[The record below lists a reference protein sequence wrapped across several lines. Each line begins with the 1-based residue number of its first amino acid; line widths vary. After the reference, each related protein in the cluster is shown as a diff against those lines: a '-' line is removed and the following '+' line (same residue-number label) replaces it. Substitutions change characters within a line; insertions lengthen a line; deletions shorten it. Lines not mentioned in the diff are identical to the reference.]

1 MFVTGKLQGGL
12 MRRVVWAAAG
22 LLFFAAAGPAAA
34 EQKVYTLEDL
44 YVVAIANSERIMISQ
59 ENVRIA
65 EANKGKAVSALLPRL
80 TGFGGYTRYNESK
93 ITPQTVIQPS
103 DYSSWGARLDQ
114 SMYLNGREI
123 TGVQIAG
130 QNIER
135 TRYDYRAA
143 QEDYLMSSQFGAQ
156 SVTLAFYEV
165 LRARKGVEI
174 ADSNVERL
182 TKYRDAAVTRLK
194 VGEVTKTTLLRAEG
208 ELSGALSEQ
217 IKSRN
222 LYEMARA
229 QLVRVAGIAPDFEL
243 REVPPQDP
251 GDIKLADLKKQA
263 LDTRSEMKSL
273 ELQKEIAEKNVTY
286 VKGLYW
292 PSLAISAVYTAADQN
307 PASPTFNQESMFGG
321 VTLTYPFFE
330 GGLRRAEVS
339 QARSQL
345 RQAELLLK
353 DTAKSVNVEVENAY
367 LELITQRG
375 IRKSLQDQLA
385 FATDNFNAITRQ
397 FDFGLASSL
406 DVIDANNLL
415 VTSQQQMANADY
427 GYQLA
432 IYKLKRATGLILAD
446 VKK

>member
-1 MFVTGKLQGGL
+1 MKRL
-12 MRRVVWAAAG
+12 VWVLAG
-22 LLFFAAAGPAAA
+22 LLLFTAARTVSA

-44 YVVAIANSERIMISQ
+44 YVIALANSERVMISR

-65 EANKGKAVSALLPRL
+65 EANKGRALSALLPRL
-80 TGFGGYTRYNESK
+80 TGFTSYTKYTESK
-93 ITPQTVIQPS
+93 LTPQTVIQPS
-103 DYSSWGARLDQ
+103 DYTTWGARMDQ
-114 SMYLNGREI
+114 SMYINGREI
-123 TGVQIAG
+123 TGLQIAG
-130 QNIER
+130 ENIER
-135 TRYDYRAA
+135 TRYDYRAT
-143 QEDYLMSSQFGAQ
+143 QEDYLMNSQAGVQ

-217 IKSRN
+217 IRSRN
-222 LYEMARA
+222 AYELTRA
-229 QLVRVAGIAPDFEL
+229 QLVRVAGIGPDFEL
-243 REVPPQDP
+243 REVPPQDA
-251 GDIKLADLKKQA
+251 GDVKLSDLQQKA
-263 LDTRSEMKSL
+263 LETRSEMKSL
-273 ELQKEIAEKNVTY
+273 ELQKDIAEKNVKF

-292 PSLAISAVYTAADQN
+292 PNLTLSAVYTAADQN
-307 PASPTFNQESMFGG
+307 PTSPTFNQESMFGG

-345 RQAELLLK
+345 RQAELLVK

-385 FATDNFNAITRQ
+385 FATDNFNAVTRQ
-397 FDFGLASSL
+397 FNFGLASSL

-432 IYKLKRATGLILAD
+432 IFRLKRATGMILN
-446 VKK
+446 

>member
-1 MFVTGKLQGGL
+1 MK
-12 MRRVVWAAAG
+12 RVVWVLIG
-22 LLFFAAAGPAAA
+22 LLFLTLSGTVGA

-44 YVVAIANSERIMISQ
+44 YVIALANSERIMISQ

-65 EANKGKAVSALLPRL
+65 EANKDRAVSSLLPRL
-80 TGFGGYTRYNESK
+80 TGFSSYTKYTESK
-93 ITPQTVIQPS
+93 TTPQTVIQPS
-103 DYSSWGARLDQ
+103 DYTTWGARLDQ
-114 SMYLNGREI
+114 SMYINGREI
-123 TGVQIAG
+123 TAYKIAG
-130 QNIER
+130 ENIER

-143 QEDYLMSSQFGAQ
+143 QEDYLMSSQFGIQ
-156 SVTLAFYEV
+156 SVTAAFYEV
-165 LRARKGVEI
+165 LRTRKGIEI

-182 TKYRDAAVTRLK
+182 KKYRDAAVVRLK

-217 IKSRN
+217 IRARN
-222 LYEMARA
+222 AYELTRA
-229 QLVRVAGIAPDFEL
+229 QLVRVTGIASDFEL
-243 REVPPQDP
+243 REAPPQDP
-251 GDIKLADLKKQA
+251 GEINLADLKNQA
-263 LDTRSEMKSL
+263 LSTRSEMKSL
-273 ELQKEIAEKNVTY
+273 ELQRDIAEKNVTY

-292 PSLAISAVYTAADQN
+292 PNLSLSAVYTAADQ
-307 PASPTFNQESMFGG
+307 SPNSSTFNQESMFGG

-345 RQAELLLK
+345 RQAELLVK

-375 IRKSLQDQLA
+375 IRKFVSDQLA
-385 FATDNFNAITRQ
+385 FATDNYNAITRQ

-415 VTSQQQMANADY
+415 VSSQQQMANADY

-432 IYKLKRATGLILAD
+432 IFRLKRVTGVILAD
-446 VKK
+446 LKK

>member
-1 MFVTGKLQGGL
+1 MKRLALALAGL
-12 MRRVVWAAAG
+12 VFLAGAAA
-22 LLFFAAAGPAAA
+22 APAGAQ
-34 EQKVYTLEDL
+34 QKAYTLEDL
-44 YVVAIANSERIMISQ
+44 YVIALSNSEKIMISQ

-65 EANKGKAVSALLPRL
+65 EANKGRALSALLPRL
-80 TGFGGYTRYNESK
+80 TGFGGYTRYSESK
-93 ITPQTVIQPS
+93 ILPTTVIQPS
-103 DYSSWGARLDQ
+103 EYSSWGARLDQ
-114 SMYLNGREI
+114 SMYINGREI
-123 TGVQIAG
+123 TGLQIAG
-130 QNIER
+130 ENIER

-143 QEDYLMSSQFGAQ
+143 QEDYLMSNQAGIQ

-165 LRARKGVEI
+165 LRSRKGVEI

-182 TKYRDAAVTRLK
+182 RKYRDAAIVRLK

-208 ELSGALSEQ
+208 ELSGALSDQ
-217 IKSRN
+217 IKARN
-222 LYEMARA
+222 TYEMARA
-229 QLVRVAGIAPDFEL
+229 QLVRVAGIGPDFEL

-251 GDIKLADLKKQA
+251 GDLKLADLQKRA
-263 LDTRSEMKSL
+263 IETRSEMKSL
-273 ELQKEIAEKNVTY
+273 ELQKDIAEKNVQY

-292 PSLAISAVYTAADQN
+292 PNLALSAVYTAADQS
-307 PASPTFNQESMFGG
+307 PTSPTFNQESMFGG

-345 RQAELLLK
+345 RQAELLVK
-353 DTAKSVNVEVENAY
+353 DTAKSVSVEVENAW
-367 LELITQRG
+367 LELLTQRG

-397 FDFGLASSL
+397 FNFGLASSL

-415 VTSQQQMANADY
+415 VTSQQQMANAEY

-432 IYKLKRATGLILAD
+432 IFRLKRATGVILAD

>member
-1 MFVTGKLQGGL
+1 MKRLVFVL
-12 MRRVVWAAAG
+12 AG
-22 LLFFAAAGPAAA
+22 LLILAAAGPVGA
-34 EQKVYTLEDL
+34 ERKIYTLQDL
-44 YVVAIANSERIMISQ
+44 YVIALANSERIMISR

-65 EANKGKAVSALLPRL
+65 EANKGRAVSALLPRL
-80 TGFGGYTRYNESK
+80 TGFSSYTKYTESK
-93 ITPQTVIQPS
+93 TTSQTVIQPG
-103 DYSSWGARLDQ
+103 DYASWGARLDQ
-114 SMYLNGREI
+114 SMYINGREI

-130 QNIER
+130 ENIER

-143 QEDYLMSSQFGAQ
+143 QEDYLMSSQSGYQ

-165 LRARKGVEI
+165 LRARKGIEI

-182 TKYRDAAVTRLK
+182 KKYRDAATIRLK

-217 IKSRN
+217 IRARN
-222 LYEMARA
+222 VYELARA
-229 QLVRVAGIAPDFEL
+229 QLVRVAGIGPDFEL

-251 GDIKLADLKKQA
+251 GDVKLADLQKQA
-263 LDTRSEMKSL
+263 LEARSEMKSL
-273 ELQKEIAEKNVTY
+273 ELQKDIAEKNVKY

-292 PSLAISAVYTAADQN
+292 PNLALSAVYTAADQN
-307 PASPTFNQESMFGG
+307 PTSPTFNQESMFGG
-321 VTLTYPFFE
+321 LTLTYPFFE

-345 RQAELLLK
+345 RQAELLVK
-353 DTAKSVNVEVENAY
+353 DTVKTVNVEVENAY

-375 IRKSLQDQLA
+375 ILKSLQDQLA
-385 FATDNFNAITRQ
+385 FATDNFNAVTRQ

-415 VTSQQQMANADY
+415 VTAQRQMANADY

-432 IYKLKRATGLILAD
+432 VFRLKRATGMILAD